1 MLETHHSVLTDVL
14 SCLDGIAKEG
24 VTPSHAHGRMN
35 ALRSRHPSASI
46 ELVWDE
52 QSFDGS
58 RHYDA
63 LVRPQGFEG
72 TVSLS
77 VCRDDALPWPLRGLQ
92 PWRDSEL
99 LRVNGTVMPVEI
111 AIKNLDLLWQSK
123 PLMQRLIDSCIVEAE
138 LERRQIEITDAE
150 VQASVNDIRRRR
162 GLLTAADTH
171 AWLAESG
178 MSMQGLTDLA
188 GRLARA
194 AKLRELIVAEDVE
207 YCLETH
213 RADFDTIN
221 TRVLQTPDARLA
233 RQLAD
238 AVRDGARSFLH
249 AAEDAVFADSSGRT
263 QFFYRKEQ
271 RHRLAARMSEDASL
285 FDRKEL
291 GHAPAARVNGGAS
304 SFAAGDLFGPL
315 EEGDERLVIN
325 VVSVEPADRNPHL
338 RSAVVTRLFDEW
350 LREQRQKARI
360 EWFWGPNRATQA
372 AR

>member
-1 MLETHHSVLTDVL
+1 MLETHQSVLTDVL
-14 SCLDGIAKEG
+14 SCLEGISKERMA
-24 VTPSHAHGRMN
+24 PSHAHGRMS

-46 ELVWDE
+46 ELIWDE
-52 QSFDGS
+52 QAFDRS

-63 LVRPQGFEG
+63 LVRPPGFEG

-77 VCRDDALPWPLRGLQ
+77 VCHDDALPWPLRGLQ

-111 AIKNLDLLWQSK
+111 AIRHLDLLWQSK

-138 LERRQIEITDAE
+138 LERRQIEVTDAE
-150 VQASVNDIRRRR
+150 LQTAVNDLRRRR

-194 AKLRELIVAEDVE
+194 AKLRELIVGEDVE
-207 YCLETH
+207 YCLEAH
-213 RADFDTIN
+213 RSDFDTIN
-221 TRVLQTPDARLA
+221 TRVLQTPDARIA
-233 RQLAD
+233 RQSAD
-238 AVRDGARSFLH
+238 AVRDGSRSFLH
-249 AAEDAVFADSSGRT
+249 AAEDAVFADASGRT

-271 RHRLAARMSEDASL
+271 RHRLAARLNE
-285 FDRKEL
+285 
-291 GHAPAARVNGGAS
+291 AS
-304 SFAAGDLFGPL
+304 SSFNAGELVGPV

-360 EWFWGPNRATQA
+360 EWFWGPNHATQA

>member
-1 MLETHHSVLTDVL
+1 MLETHQSVLTDVL
-14 SCLDGIAKEG
+14 SCLEGIAKEG
-24 VTPSHAHGRMN
+24 MAPSQAHGRMN
-35 ALRSRHPSASI
+35 ALRSRHPAASI
-46 ELVWDE
+46 ELIWDE
-52 QSFDGS
+52 QSFDRS

-63 LVRPQGFEG
+63 LVRPQGFDG

-77 VCRDDALPWPLRGLQ
+77 VCHDDALPWPLRGLQ

-111 AIKNLDLLWQSK
+111 AIRHLDLLWQSK

-138 LERRQIEITDAE
+138 LERRQIEVTDAE
-150 VQASVNDIRRRR
+150 LQASVNDLRRRR

-194 AKLRELIVAEDVE
+194 AKLRELIVGEDVE
-207 YCLETH
+207 YCLEAH
-213 RADFDTIN
+213 RDDFDTIN
-221 TRVLQTPDARLA
+221 TRVLQTPDARSA
-233 RQLAD
+233 RQLVD
-238 AVRDGARSFLH
+238 AVRDGSRSFLH

-263 QFFYRKEQ
+263 KFFYRKEL
-271 RHRLAARMSEDASL
+271 RHRLAAR
-285 FDRKEL
+285 
-291 GHAPAARVNGGAS
+291 VNGAS
-304 SFAAGDLFGPL
+304 SSFNAGDVLGPI
-315 EEGDERLVIN
+315 EEVDDRLAIN

-360 EWFWGPNRATQA
+360 EWFWGPTHATQA

>member
-1 MLETHHSVLTDVL
+1 MLETHQSVLTDVL
-14 SCLDGIAKEG
+14 SCLEGIAKEG
-24 VTPSHAHGRMN
+24 MAPSHAHGRMN

-52 QSFDGS
+52 QAFDGS

-63 LVRPQGFEG
+63 LVRPPGFDG

-77 VCRDDALPWPLRGLQ
+77 VCHDQALPWPLRGLQ

-99 LRVNGTVMPVEI
+99 LRVNGVVMPVEI
-111 AIKNLDLLWQSK
+111 AIKNLDLLWQRK
-123 PLMQRLIDSCIVEAE
+123 PLMQRLIDSCLVEAE
-138 LERRQIEITDAE
+138 LERRQIEVTDAE
-150 VQASVNDIRRRR
+150 VQAAVDDIRRRR

-207 YCLETH
+207 YCLET
-213 RADFDTIN
+213 RREDFDRIN
-221 TRVLQTPDARLA
+221 TRVLQTPDARTA
-233 RQLAD
+233 RQVAD
-238 AVRDGARSFLH
+238 AVRDGSRSFLH
-249 AAEDAVFADSSGRT
+249 AAEDAVFADATGRT

-271 RHRLAARMSEDASL
+271 RHRLAARMSQEASL
-285 FDRKEL
+285 FDGKE
-291 GHAPAARVNGGAS
+291 PSYARVSEQTS
-304 SFAAGDLFGPL
+304 SFKAGDLLGPIV
-315 EEGDERLVIN
+315 EGDERLLIN
-325 VVSVEPADRNPHL
+325 IVSVEPADRNPHL

>member
-1 MLETHHSVLTDVL
+1 MLESHHAVLTDVL
-14 SCLDGIAKEG
+14 SCLEGISKEG
-24 VTPSHAHGRMN
+24 MAPSQAHGRVN
-35 ALRSRHPSASI
+35 ALRSRHPATSI

-52 QSFDGS
+52 QVFDGS

-63 LVRPQGFEG
+63 LIRPQGFEG

-77 VCRDDALPWPLRGLQ
+77 VCHDDALPWPLRGLQ

-99 LRVNGTVMPVEI
+99 LRVNGTVMPVEN
-111 AIKNLDLLWQSK
+111 AIRHLDLLWQRKS
-123 PLMQRLIDSCIVEAE
+123 LMQRLIDACLIEAE
-138 LERRQIEITDAE
+138 LDRRQIEVSPAE
-150 VQASVNDIRRRR
+150 VQTSVNDIRRRR

-194 AKLRELIVAEDVE
+194 AKLRELVVGEEAERH
-207 YCLETH
+207 LESN
-213 RADFDTIN
+213 REAFDTIN
-221 TRVLQTPDARLA
+221 TRVLQTPDARTA

-238 AVRDGARSFLH
+238 AVRDGSRSFLH
-249 AAEDAVFADSSGRT
+249 AAEDAVFADTSGRT
-263 QFFYRKEQ
+263 QFFYRKEL
-271 RHRLAARMSEDASL
+271 RHRLAAR
-285 FDRKEL
+285 
-291 GHAPAARVNGGAS
+291 VNDDGS
-304 SFAAGDLFGPL
+304 SFNPGDLLGPI
-315 EEGDERLVIN
+315 EAGDERLVIN
-325 VVSVEPADRNPHL
+325 VVSIEPAAGNPHL

-350 LREQRQKARI
+350 LREQRQRARI